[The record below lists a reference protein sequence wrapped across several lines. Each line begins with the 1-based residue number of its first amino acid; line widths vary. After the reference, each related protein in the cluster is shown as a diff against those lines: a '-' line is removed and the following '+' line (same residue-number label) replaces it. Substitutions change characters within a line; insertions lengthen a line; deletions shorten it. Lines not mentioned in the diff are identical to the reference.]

1 MALGIAGATMQGLF
15 RNPMADPGII
25 GVSAGGAAGAVL
37 SIALGL
43 SRLFF
48 LALPLFAFLGA
59 MGAAFLVYGI
69 AIAGGR
75 VSMATLLLAGV
86 AVSAFL
92 GAVIS
97 AVLVLVPSNEALR
110 EILFWLAGGLD
121 SRSWDHVHLSAP
133 LILAGSALIV
143 ILARDI
149 NLLMLGDD
157 DAKSMGVRVG
167 VIRPIL
173 IAAASL
179 VTGVAVAVSGTIA
192 FVGLVVPHML
202 RLVFGPDH
210 RVLIPVSALGGAS
223 FLVIA
228 DTLARV
234 VVQPAEFRVG
244 IITAFVGAPIL
255 HLSAGP
261 QQTPRGSPLKPPLRN
276 QIGRHILSQDASLRK
291 FTRRRFIAG
300 LGTAVILPVLSACQ
314 PQIIETE
321 RVQVVEKDVP
331 VDRIVTQIVREEVE
345 RVVTVEIEKPVQVE
359 KVVTVQVEKR
369 VVVERP
375 VETVITQ
382 VVIRELVILE
392 GIPGIVDPTNTGWPR
407 DVEGLNGR
415 VTIQAKPGR
424 IHTVSLGHDEVTYAL
439 VPADRVVAVGKY
451 TQSP

>member
-1 MALGIAGATMQGLF
+1 MLLILASLVSVTLGPVNIPAVQVAAVVLAPLGLEVAPYSRTEELVVEQLRLPRIIVAALVGMALGIAGATMQGLF

-244 IITAFVGAPIL
+244 IITAFVGAPFFIFL
-255 HLSAGP
+255 LVH
-261 QQTPRGSPLKPPLRN
+261 N
-276 QIGRHILSQDASLRK
+276 
-291 FTRRRFIAG
+291 RRRA
-300 LGTAVILPVLSACQ
+300 
-314 PQIIETE
+314 ET
-321 RVQVVEKDVP
+321 
-331 VDRIVTQIVREEVE
+331 
-345 RVVTVEIEKPVQVE
+345 
-359 KVVTVQVEKR
+359 
-369 VVVERP
+369 
-375 VETVITQ
+375 
-382 VVIRELVILE
+382 L
-392 GIPGIVDPTNTGWPR
+392 
-407 DVEGLNGR
+407 
-415 VTIQAKPGR
+415 
-424 IHTVSLGHDEVTYAL
+424 
-439 VPADRVVAVGKY
+439 
-451 TQSP
+451 

>member
-1 MALGIAGATMQGLF
+1 MARSLAVGATLLSILLILASLVSVTLGPVNIPAIQVAAVVLQPLGFDIAPYTRTEQLVVEQLRLPRIVVAALVGMALGIAGATMQGLF

-37 SIALGL
+37 SIALGV
-43 SRLFF
+43 SRLFY

-59 MGAAFLVYGI
+59 MAAAFLVYGI

-92 GAVIS
+92 GAIIS

-133 LILAGSALIV
+133 LILAGSCLIIV
-143 ILARDI
+143 LSRDI

-167 VIRPIL
+167 LIRPIL

-192 FVGLVVPHML
+192 FVGLVTPHML
-202 RLVFGPDH
+202 RLLFGPDH
-210 RVLIPVSALGGAS
+210 RVLVPVSALGGAS

-244 IITAFVGAPIL
+244 IITSFVGAPFFLFLLI
-255 HLSAGP
+255 
-261 QQTPRGSPLKPPLRN
+261 RNRLR
-276 QIGRHILSQDASLRK
+276 AEA
-291 FTRRRFIAG
+291 F
-300 LGTAVILPVLSACQ
+300 
-314 PQIIETE
+314 
-321 RVQVVEKDVP
+321 
-331 VDRIVTQIVREEVE
+331 
-345 RVVTVEIEKPVQVE
+345 
-359 KVVTVQVEKR
+359 
-369 VVVERP
+369 
-375 VETVITQ
+375 
-382 VVIRELVILE
+382 
-392 GIPGIVDPTNTGWPR
+392 
-407 DVEGLNGR
+407 
-415 VTIQAKPGR
+415 
-424 IHTVSLGHDEVTYAL
+424 
-439 VPADRVVAVGKY
+439 
-451 TQSP
+451 

>member
-1 MALGIAGATMQGLF
+1 MRVAPLQSIWPLRESGVTTSLAIGASLLAMLLILASLVSVTLGPVNIPAVQVAAVVLAPLGLEVAPYSRTEELVVEQLRLPRIIVAALVGMALGIAGATMQGLF

-244 IITAFVGAPIL
+244 IITAFVGAPFFIFL
-255 HLSAGP
+255 LVH
-261 QQTPRGSPLKPPLRN
+261 N
-276 QIGRHILSQDASLRK
+276 
-291 FTRRRFIAG
+291 RRRA
-300 LGTAVILPVLSACQ
+300 
-314 PQIIETE
+314 E
-321 RVQVVEKDVP
+321 
-331 VDRIVTQIVREEVE
+331 
-345 RVVTVEIEKPVQVE
+345 
-359 KVVTVQVEKR
+359 
-369 VVVERP
+369 
-375 VETVITQ
+375 
-382 VVIRELVILE
+382 
-392 GIPGIVDPTNTGWPR
+392 
-407 DVEGLNGR
+407 
-415 VTIQAKPGR
+415 
-424 IHTVSLGHDEVTYAL
+424 AL
-439 VPADRVVAVGKY
+439 
-451 TQSP
+451 

>member
-1 MALGIAGATMQGLF
+1 MAYRPLTSSEDKREVFYLRVAPLQSIWRLREAGVTTSLAIGASLLAMLLILASLVSVTLGPVNIPAVQVAAVVLAPLGLEVAPYSRTEELVVEQLRLPRIIVAALVGMALGIAGATMQGLF

-59 MGAAFLVYGI
+59 MGATFLVYGI

-143 ILARDI
+143 VLARDI

-167 VIRPIL
+167 VIRPML

-244 IITAFVGAPIL
+244 IITAFVGAPFFIFL
-255 HLSAGP
+255 LVH
-261 QQTPRGSPLKPPLRN
+261 N
-276 QIGRHILSQDASLRK
+276 
-291 FTRRRFIAG
+291 RRRA
-300 LGTAVILPVLSACQ
+300 
-314 PQIIETE
+314 E
-321 RVQVVEKDVP
+321 
-331 VDRIVTQIVREEVE
+331 
-345 RVVTVEIEKPVQVE
+345 
-359 KVVTVQVEKR
+359 
-369 VVVERP
+369 
-375 VETVITQ
+375 
-382 VVIRELVILE
+382 
-392 GIPGIVDPTNTGWPR
+392 
-407 DVEGLNGR
+407 
-415 VTIQAKPGR
+415 
-424 IHTVSLGHDEVTYAL
+424 AL
-439 VPADRVVAVGKY
+439 
-451 TQSP
+451 